1 VLEHAFGESETHP
14 GKIYLSTV
22 MLGTNDALRMT
33 KPDAE
38 ARNVVK
44 VELDEYE
51 ANMYKILKTA
61 AERSEL
67 VMAMTPPVVDAKQRR
82 RCQVRL
88 YGSSWVGGPFEDS
101 RPNLT
106 KYAAAVKRVVKRLDS
121 EGFTWVYG
129 CDIHAMTH
137 AMQKDNMDTF
147 SDGVHL
153 SDEGQD
159 AMAENVTSMIEMF
172 LSQKEQTWTP
182 DSLLPDFPYGHEI
195 RDPMK
200 KGEAPEKIF
209 EDYDAFRAEK
219 DAERDVAV
227 AARLDGKVPVCKL
240 SRENPTTGNT

>member
-1 VLEHAFGESETHP
+1 MLEHAFGESETHP

-129 CDIHAMTH
+129 
-137 AMQKDNMDTF
+137 
-147 SDGVHL
+147 
-153 SDEGQD
+153 
-159 AMAENVTSMIEMF
+159 
-172 LSQKEQTWTP
+172 
-182 DSLLPDFPYGHEI
+182 
-195 RDPMK
+195 
-200 KGEAPEKIF
+200 
-209 EDYDAFRAEK
+209 
-219 DAERDVAV
+219 
-227 AARLDGKVPVCKL
+227 
-240 SRENPTTGNT
+240 